1 MIPGKAIIEK
11 LSMVSPE
18 LADPRAFSNL
28 RCCQMCRPDPNTSS
42 PVFHILNF
50 KSHAPLDAKGI
61 FEKTFFSGDV
71 KKYNNIKGQVQEE
84 STSSVAGGASSSVDA
99 KKERLRLSLNR

>member
-28 RCCQMCRPDPNTSS
+28 RCCQMCRPDPKLLQ
-42 PVFHILNF
+42 F
-50 KSHAPLDAKGI
+50 DAKG
-61 FEKTFFSGDV
+61 
-71 KKYNNIKGQVQEE
+71 Y
-84 STSSVAGGASSSVDA
+84 
-99 KKERLRLSLNR
+99 